1 MMAFFILYMFNGLKL
16 TLHLFLKNV
25 DKNYFF
31 SRNVSFGFYMQ
42 ELGFSQ
48 VDWFSVVLVY

>member
-1 MMAFFILYMFNGLKL
+1 MAFLILYMFNGLKL
-16 TLHLFLKNV
+16 TLHLLLKNV

-42 ELGFSQ
+42 PRWTGSQ
-48 VDWFSVVLVY
+48 LYLFT

>member
-31 SRNVSFGFYMQ
+31 SRNVSFKSLDFPRWTG
-42 ELGFSQ
+42 SQ
-48 VDWFSVVLVY
+48 LYLFT